1 MNSETRVLSLQEMNL
16 VVMELEP
23 ESELANMPQM

>member
-1 MNSETRVLSLQEMNL
+1 VLSLQEMNL

-23 ESELANMPQM
+23 ESELANMPQMWSP